1 MKKWVSKIKDYWWVI
16 LICLLII
23 YVVTVSI
30 LNLPCLNHYYKDT
43 LDYLNLLVPPIGV
56 ILGLILGYP
65 LLKRKL
71 VDGYITRQFEIVH
84 ENNRVLKRMFTIE
97 RKIPC

>member
-30 LNLPCLNHYYKDT
+30 LNLPCLNRVTKDT

-56 ILGLILGYP
+56 ILGLIRLSP
-65 LLKRKL
+65 SIEAEKL
-71 VDGYITRQFEIVH
+71 MGI
-84 ENNRVLKRMFTIE
+84 
-97 RKIPC
+97 